1 MDLRLKASA
10 VQDLNLRGF
19 RYRLGSLGGF
29 FLLTFA
35 LHGRLP
41 PVLMPLEMST

>member
-19 RYRLGSLGGF
+19 RCRLGSLGV

-41 PVLMPLEMST
+41 PVLMPLEMSA

>member
-1 MDLRLKASA
+1 MGISLP
-10 VQDLNLRGF
+10 VGF
-19 RYRLGSLGGF
+19 VGWF

-41 PVLMPLEMST
+41 PVLMPLEMSA

>member
-19 RYRLGSLGGF
+19 ATGWVRWVV

-41 PVLMPLEMST
+41 PVLMPLEMSA